1 MGQYLAAKLLKRAG
15 FPLQGETD
23 EITLR
28 VDHTLTRDTSVPIAR
43 LRFKTI
49 FPAARSTFSG
59 R

>member
-1 MGQYLAAKLLKRAG
+1 MEQYLAGKLLERAG
-15 FPLQGETD
+15 SPMQGETD
-23 EITLR
+23 KITLT
-28 VDHTLTRDTSVPIAR
+28 VDHNITRATLATIAR

>member
-28 VDHTLTRDTSVPIAR
+28 VDHTLTRDTSVPMAG

-49 FPAARSTFSG
+49 FPAACQPLAG